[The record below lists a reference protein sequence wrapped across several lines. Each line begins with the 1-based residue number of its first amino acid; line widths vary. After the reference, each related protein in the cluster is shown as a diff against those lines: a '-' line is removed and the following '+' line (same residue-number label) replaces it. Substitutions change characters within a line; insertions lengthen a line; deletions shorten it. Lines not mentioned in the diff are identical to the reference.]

1 MDDADKKKHSEIMTK
16 SWAKR
21 NDALAADADRRIQ
34 TKNTIGQFQ
43 SYSPEVWDEVIAR
56 ASTGHLFKR
65 ITDDLNLSSGAIF
78 ARIYSDHDFAERLYT
93 ALEHGMLAL
102 GFETIDIADG
112 GELSSG
118 DVQRDRL
125 MIETRK
131 WLAER
136 LNKRFSNRPTIEAQQ
151 VVINLPDD
159 WKDVQF

>member
-1 MDDADKKKHSEIMTK
+1 MDEAAKRNRSEIMK
-16 SWAKR
+16 NALAKK
-21 NDALAADADRRIQ
+21 NGAIAADAERRMQ
-34 TKNTIGQFQ
+34 AKNSIGQFQ
-43 SYSPEVWDEVIAR
+43 SYPDELWDEVLSR
-56 ASTGHLFKR
+56 AAAGHLFRK
-65 ITDDLNLSSGAIF
+65 ITADLNLSSGAIL
-78 ARIYSDHDFAERLYT
+78 AKIYADHDFAERFYQ
-93 ALEHGMLAL
+93 ALSHSMLSISL
-102 GFETIDIADG
+102 DTIDIADG

>member
-1 MDDADKKKHSEIMTK
+1 MPRTK
-16 SWAKR
+16 SDIAKQALAKR
-21 NDALAADADRRIQ
+21 NHTLVADAERRIQ
-34 TKNTIGQFQ
+34 TKNEYGRFEAVYPPEMWEDVIVRAASGQ
-43 SYSPEVWDEVIAR
+43 
-56 ASTGHLFKR
+56 LFKR
-65 ITDDLNLSSGAIF
+65 ITDDLGLASTAIL
-78 ARIYSDHDFAERLYT
+78 AKIYSDHDFAQRLYT